1 MFIHLLLLFAM
12 ALSAGFVGSLLGLGG
27 GIIIVPALAL
37 LFHMPIHHAIA
48 ASILAMIAT
57 SIGGAK
63 IYMDQQITNV
73 RIGLF
78 LEVATTFGAL
88 AGAFL
93 GVLMK
98 GWILSLVFSG
108 IMFLIGFVS
117 FRERGSED
125 REDADGNG
133 VVPDRLSRYMELGGA
148 YYDRAKDREVQY
160 KATRSLQGSGAA
172 LMAGLGSGML
182 GIGGG
187 VIKVAALNTVMRV
200 PIKASVATSKF
211 MIGITAATAA
221 VVYFLADAVNLCVV
235 APVALGAVV
244 GAVAGSHLM
253 NRLKSRLLKTIF
265 ALLLFYMAYEMLG
278 RALLHGFRLHLPGL
292 M

>member
-1 MFIHLLLLFAM
+1 M
-12 ALSAGFVGSLLGLGG
+12 
-27 GIIIVPALAL
+27 
-37 LFHMPIHHAIA
+37 
-48 ASILAMIAT
+48 
-57 SIGGAK
+57 
-63 IYMDQQITNV
+63 
-73 RIGLF
+73 F

-98 GWILSLVFSG
+98 GWVLSLVFSG